1 MQNLN
6 KILLEKF
13 NLLNINMNN
22 SKLIFENTSTIP
34 SNETNENDPNS
45 ITVCKYIKDVYENLK
60 KMWWNRGELFKAIN
74 IKTPTPFI
82 IKNRIINSIA
92 LLIIDKLI
100 LLVLDDFK
108 DTNQINNN
116 PRQNVQNNDNQ
127 LTLNTTLNKINI
139 YGLQEKFKNA
149 CTKLLQI
156 KLEDYLPAEF
166 NKQLLANIDISK
178 LGKNLTWEELLKVSI
193 NNVANSL
200 ATLLQLG
207 KNAYIENGGES
218 YREEIS
224 KYSKTVHIL
233 TNQNQ
238 KCIISNDSILEFE
251 TGFENCLS
259 TKIQDKENVKEICN
273 ALRTHI
279 EAINH
284 CYDYICKTFDMYI
297 PVSDTYINEL
307 SDSIKKFN
315 EEIEKN
321 EKIKDCVDKCLETK
335 ICEKCVHT
343 INDLLNNRESICN
356 NIRYI
361 NNEFKR
367 YRQIDL
373 DSIKNIEYTTKY
385 AIGDIEKYNKAVKA
399 LNKQTAGNEVD
410 NIRASQDDTNLQKTT
425 RSKTTSNNDAN
436 LTQNNQTAGSK
447 VDNTKASQDNK
458 KLQKT
463 TRSKTTSN
471 NDANLTQDK
480 QTARNKADNTQASQ
494 DDKNLNDTYNNILN
508 NIKNN
513 ESIEKNIKTLKNQL
527 ENTNIEKD
535 SQKNIVNAFKKLN
548 NINTSNT
555 HTEKSVGKF
564 IDYETKRYKTIQESG
579 EYIKNICD
587 KKTKENID
595 KLLKDKIKNSLK
607 NESND
612 YFENRFNTI
621 LEAFNNI
628 EKIDSDSIEKF
639 DKDIFK
645 PFYDDIGLNEMAK
658 NKYEKFKNYAKLG
671 IVNITDIRVAC
682 ISLYNIIQSLL
693 NNDPT
698 EEESNLDNICFALAN
713 LADYRDGTFYEK
725 IKDVVGK
732 IANKY
737 GVTTQD
743 LILKTD
749 KIFPILGTK
758 NLSEIYNGY
767 ELNTSNNTPEYDLV
781 INNKIKSIIL
791 NAKNSNPKFVKI
803 YHECI
808 NDLILFSRIINH
820 RDVIPDSLI
829 NNFNKRLLELKNLAG
844 NNKQQLN
851 VVVFIYIVFFEIQK
865 KNTDIKSVSNTAL
878 ENEYPTEVVACI
890 KSIINLYKL
899 LVANGYNN
907 ADDLKYIINLINNI
921 YKNNPKIHL
930 GIFIIYDRCISGLYD
945 IYNQIIKGET
955 INNEYIRYIENCISI
970 WENSKVKSKEF
981 VELFDFIKNQLRFVK
996 NTIINEIKN
1005 LRVNKNKHI
1014 QIRK

>member
-22 SKLIFENTSTIP
+22 SKLIFENTPTIP
-34 SNETNENDPNS
+34 SNEINENDPNS

-100 LLVLDDFK
+100 LLVLDDLK
-108 DTNQINNN
+108 DT
-116 PRQNVQNNDNQ
+116 
-127 LTLNTTLNKINI
+127 NTTLNKINI

-149 CTKLLQI
+149 CTKLHQT

-166 NKQLLANIDISK
+166 DKQLLTNIDISK

-238 KCIISNDSILEFE
+238 KCIISNDSIHDFE

-259 TKIQDKENVKEICN
+259 TKIQDKENVKEICNEIGN

-315 EEIEKN
+315 DEIEKN
-321 EKIKDCVDKCLETK
+321 EKIKDDVKDCVDKCLETK

-399 LNKQTAGNEVD
+399 LNKQTAEKG
-410 NIRASQDDTNLQKTT
+410 L
-425 RSKTTSNNDAN
+425 
-436 LTQNNQTAGSK
+436 
-447 VDNTKASQDNK
+447 NK
-458 KLQKT
+458 
-463 TRSKTTSN
+463 
-471 NDANLTQDK
+471 DANLTQDK
-480 QTARNKADNTQASQ
+480 QTARNKADNTQASQDDTKSQKTPQKKKRLNKDAKLTQDKKTAGNKADNAQALQ

-513 ESIEKNIKTLKNQL
+513 ESIEKNIQTLKNQL

-535 SQKNIVNAFKKLN
+535 SQNDIVNAFKKLN

-639 DKDIFK
+639 DKGIFK
-645 PFYDDIGLNEMAK
+645 PFYDDIGLNEMAE

-671 IVNITDIRVAC
+671 IVNINDIRVAC

-713 LADYRDGTFYEK
+713 LADYRDGTFYKK
-725 IKDVVGK
+725 IKDVVKK

-749 KIFPILGTK
+749 KIFPIGTK

-851 VVVFIYIVFFEIQK
+851 VVIFIYIVFFEIQK
-865 KNTDIKSVSNTAL
+865 KNIDIKSVSNTAL

-890 KSIINLYKL
+890 KSIINLY
-899 LVANGYNN
+899 N
-907 ADDLKYIINLINNI
+907 A
-921 YKNNPKIHL
+921 P
-930 GIFIIYDRCISGLYD
+930 
-945 IYNQIIKGET
+945 
-955 INNEYIRYIENCISI
+955 
-970 WENSKVKSKEF
+970 
-981 VELFDFIKNQLRFVK
+981 
-996 NTIINEIKN
+996 
-1005 LRVNKNKHI
+1005 
-1014 QIRK
+1014 

>member
-22 SKLIFENTSTIP
+22 SKLIFENTPTIP
-34 SNETNENDPNS
+34 SNEINENDPNS

-139 YGLQEKFKNA
+139 YGLQEKFKNTCA
-149 CTKLLQI
+149 KLHQT

-166 NKQLLANIDISK
+166 NKQLLTSIDISK
-178 LGKNLTWEELLKVSI
+178 LDKNLTWEELLKVSI

-238 KCIISNDSILEFE
+238 KCIISNDSIGEFKTE
-251 TGFENCLS
+251 FKKCLS
-259 TKIQDKENVKEICN
+259 TKIKNKEEVEKICNEIGN

-315 EEIEKN
+315 DEIEKN
-321 EKIKDCVDKCLETK
+321 EKIKDDVKDCVDKCLDTK

-367 YRQIDL
+367 YRRIDL

-399 LNKQTAGNEVD
+399 LNNQTAEKGLNKDV
-410 NIRASQDDTNLQKTT
+410 
-425 RSKTTSNNDAN
+425 N
-436 LTQNNQTAGSK
+436 LTQNNQTDG
-447 VDNTKASQDNK
+447 
-458 KLQKT
+458 
-463 TRSKTTSN
+463 
-471 NDANLTQDK
+471 
-480 QTARNKADNTQASQ
+480 NKADNTQASQDDIKPQKTPQKKMRLNKDAKLTQDNQTAGNKADNTQALQ

-513 ESIEKNIKTLKNQL
+513 ESIEKNIQILKNQL
-527 ENTNIEKD
+527 KNTNIEKD
-535 SQKNIVNAFKKLN
+535 SQNDIVTAFEKLN
-548 NINTSNT
+548 NINESNAQT
-555 HTEKSVGKF
+555 KKSVGAF
-564 IDYETKRYKTIQESG
+564 IDYETKRYKTIQESC

-587 KKTKENID
+587 EKTKNNVD
-595 KLLKDKIKNSLK
+595 KLLKSIKDRLK
-607 NESND
+607 KEND
-612 YFENRFNTI
+612 NYFENRFNTI
-621 LEAFNNI
+621 LAELDKI
-628 EKIDSDSIEKF
+628 EEINSDSIKEF
-639 DKDIFK
+639 DDETFK
-645 PFYDDIGLNEMAK
+645 PFYDDIGLNENAK
-658 NKYEKFKNYAKLG
+658 DKHKKFINYAKLG
-671 IVNITDIRVAC
+671 IVNIIDIRVAC
-682 ISLYNIIQSLL
+682 KQ
-693 NNDPT
+693 
-698 EEESNLDNICFALAN
+698 LDNVI
-713 LADYRDGTFYEK
+713 
-725 IKDVVGK
+725 
-732 IANKY
+732 
-737 GVTTQD
+737 Q
-743 LILKTD
+743 LILKNDTEPNKLSLCSSISD
-749 KIFPILGTK
+749 IISARDGMFYKTIENFVKNIGKKYNLSKNELSIKSRKILDMFESK
-758 NLSEIYNGY
+758 KLSEIYNGY
-767 ELNTSNNTPEYDLV
+767 EPNTSNNTPKYDLV
-781 INNKIKSIIL
+781 VNNKIKSIIL

-808 NDLILFSRIINH
+808 NDLILFSRIVNH
-820 RDVIPDSLI
+820 RDVIPDSII

-851 VVVFIYIVFFEIQK
+851 VVIFIYIVFFEIQK
-865 KNTDIKSVSNTAL
+865 KNIDIKSVSNTAL

-945 IYNQIIKGET
+945 IYKQIIKGET

-981 VELFDFIKNQLRFVK
+981 VELFDFIKNQLKFVK
-996 NTIINEIKN
+996 NNIINESKN
-1005 LRVNKNKHI
+1005 LRVNKYKHI
-1014 QIRK
+1014 

>member
-22 SKLIFENTSTIP
+22 SKLIFENTPTIP
-34 SNETNENDPNS
+34 SNEINDNDPNS

-100 LLVLDDFK
+100 LLVLDDLK

-116 PRQNVQNNDNQ
+116 PRQNVQNNDNK
-127 LTLNTTLNKINI
+127 LTFNTTLNKINI
-139 YGLQEKFKNA
+139 YVLQEKFKNA

-178 LGKNLTWEELLKVSI
+178 LGKNLTWEELLTVSI

-238 KCIISNDSILEFE
+238 KCIISNDSIGEFKTE
-251 TGFENCLS
+251 FKKCLS
-259 TKIQDKENVKEICN
+259 TKIKNKDEVKEICN
-273 ALRTHI
+273 EICKALKTHI

-315 EEIEKN
+315 DEIEKN
-321 EKIKDCVDKCLETK
+321 EKIKDDVKDCVDKCLDTK

-367 YRQIDL
+367 YRRIYL

-385 AIGDIEKYNKAVKA
+385 AIGDIEKYNEAVKA
-399 LNKQTAGNEVD
+399 LNNQTAEKGLNKDV
-410 NIRASQDDTNLQKTT
+410 
-425 RSKTTSNNDAN
+425 N
-436 LTQNNQTAGSK
+436 LTQNKQTDGNKS
-447 VDNTKASQDNK
+447 DNTK
-458 KLQKT
+458 
-463 TRSKTTSN
+463 
-471 NDANLTQDK
+471 
-480 QTARNKADNTQASQ
+480 ASQ

-513 ESIEKNIKTLKNQL
+513 ESIEKNIQILKNQL
-527 ENTNIEKD
+527 KNTNIEKD
-535 SQKNIVNAFKKLN
+535 SQNDIVTAFEKLN
-548 NINTSNT
+548 NINESNAQT
-555 HTEKSVGKF
+555 KKSVGAF
-564 IDYETKRYKTIQESG
+564 IDYETKRYKTIQESC

-587 KKTKENID
+587 EKTKNNVD
-595 KLLKDKIKNSLK
+595 KLLNYIKDSLK
-607 NESND
+607 EKNNN

-621 LEAFNNI
+621 LKKLNNI
-628 EKIDSDSIEKF
+628 KKINFNSIYNFYKNT
-639 DKDIFK
+639 FK
-645 PFYDDIGLNEMAK
+645 PFYDDIGLNENDK
-658 NKYEKFKNYAKLG
+658 DKYNKFNNYANLG
-671 IVNITDIRVAC
+671 IVYISDIRVAC
-682 ISLYNIIQSLL
+682 KCLHNVIQFHLIDEPIDGDLL
-693 NNDPT
+693 IM
-698 EEESNLDNICFALAN
+698 SGALGRLKDLRGGMFLN
-713 LADYRDGTFYEK
+713 K
-725 IKDVVGK
+725 IENFVKK
-732 IANKY
+732 IATKL
-737 GVTTQD
+737 GLTTND
-743 LILKTD
+743 LVLENSRISNMLESK
-749 KIFPILGTK
+749 K
-758 NLSEIYNGY
+758 LSEIYNGY
-767 ELNTSNNTPEYDLV
+767 EPNTSNNTPKYDLV
-781 INNKIKSIIL
+781 VTNKIKSIIL

-808 NDLILFSRIINH
+808 NDLILFSRIVNH
-820 RDVIPDSLI
+820 RDVIPDSII
-829 NNFNKRLLELKNLAG
+829 NNFNKKLLELKNLAD

-851 VVVFIYIVFFEIQK
+851 VVIFIYIVFFEIQK
-865 KNTDIKSVSNTAL
+865 KNIDINSVSNTAL

-955 INNEYIRYIENCISI
+955 INNEYIKYIENCISI

-996 NTIINEIKN
+996 NNIINESKN
-1005 LRVNKNKHI
+1005 LRVNKYKHI
-1014 QIRK
+1014 